1 MCNSWNSGL
10 VYSNGTCPVYYPLNI
25 ITLVLTG
32 SSTPDLWTV
41 HTHHVLWRVPW
52 GPTGP
57 GQEHPRGRALL
68 DIPFQSCE
76 SVHIVSHS
84 HVILWSK
91 FQSNEKC
98 CLSHLA
104 FARQTPCFDIKDS
117 TCTYI
122 FFKLDFVSFNAYF
135 KEVKFEIIMN
145 SQWYYLLLLSD

>member
-1 MCNSWNSGL
+1 MEFRPCVQQWHVSCLLPIKYHYSCVDRFFHARPVDCSHTLCTMTSTLGAHRSWTRASKGE
-10 VYSNGTCPVYYPLNI
+10 
-25 ITLVLTG
+25 
-32 SSTPDLWTV
+32 SSSWHSFSILWV
-41 HTHHVLWRVPW
+41 CAHS
-52 GPTGP
+52 
-57 GQEHPRGRALL
+57 
-68 DIPFQSCE
+68 FSF
-76 SVHIVSHS
+76 SS